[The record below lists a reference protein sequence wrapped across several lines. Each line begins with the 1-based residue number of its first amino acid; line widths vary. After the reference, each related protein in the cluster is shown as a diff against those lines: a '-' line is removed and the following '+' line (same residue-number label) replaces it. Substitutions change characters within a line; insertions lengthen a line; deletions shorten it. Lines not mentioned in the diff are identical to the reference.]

1 MVTLSCF
8 RISFLALQEWTRVT
22 FFFWLLRNTRHTVGI
37 HNICAWFNSKNCL
50 FVCGWLREH
59 ITPVIL
65 CKDLPACL
73 FSPPSIFPSPL
84 HRVTEN
90 TVARCLGAQ
99 SGTTPA
105 KGENGWRRG
114 GGEKGGPV
122 YAVVARHKGP
132 PPTLAPLKISV
143 GTADRTTNTPSILL
157 PTPPQCCLWL
167 QQNKFAS
174 AFFGRQKNPEDCVP
188 VLSRSRE
195 VKWES

>member
-1 MVTLSCF
+1 MTYSLTSNSC
-8 RISFLALQEWTRVT
+8 IKYHGYTFLFPHFLPCFARVNKNGST
-22 FFFWLLRNTRHTVGI
+22 FFFLFWLLQNTRHTVGI

-84 HRVTEN
+84 RRVTEN

-132 PPTLAPLKISV
+132 PTHS
-143 GTADRTTNTPSILL
+143 RTT
-157 PTPPQCCLWL
+157 
-167 QQNKFAS
+167 
-174 AFFGRQKNPEDCVP
+174 
-188 VLSRSRE
+188 
-195 VKWES
+195 